1 MNGLPR
7 QQTEPHLAGRQI
19 WQMRIPSAENPFK
32 PHLVMAIK
40 VYAHLATVLV
50 LVTMGLQ
57 FLSGE
62 PITLAGA
69 VAFCLGQ
76 LGLIDEMAKPHGP
89 YRYLRLI
96 PSVLMMILGGT
107 YQAFLF
113 FNPLP

>member
-1 MNGLPR
+1 MSPQTPR
-7 QQTEPHLAGRQI
+7 EKEPHIVGREI
-19 WQMRIPSAENPFK
+19 WQMRIPPAENPFK
-32 PHLVMAIK
+32 ERLILALKI
-40 VYAHLATVLV
+40 YAHLATILILV
-50 LVTMGLQ
+50 VMGLQ
-57 FLSGE
+57 YWSGE
-62 PITLAGA
+62 PLTLIGA
-69 VAFCLGQ
+69 QVLCLGQ